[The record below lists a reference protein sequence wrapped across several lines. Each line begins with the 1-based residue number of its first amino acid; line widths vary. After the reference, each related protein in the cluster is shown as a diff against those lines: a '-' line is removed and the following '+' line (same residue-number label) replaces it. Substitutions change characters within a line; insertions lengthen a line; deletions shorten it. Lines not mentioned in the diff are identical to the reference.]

1 MHRKGLLLHGIR
13 NCNLPEL
20 AAVVS
25 TSTAFSS
32 GSGVSRSSAP
42 GVEFLAAEGRNSAP
56 TVSFPDNHFGR
67 SPDFLSSFVSAPQS
81 VLRI

>member
-1 MHRKGLLLHGIR
+1 MHHKGLLLRGIR

-32 GSGVSRSSAP
+32 GSGVTRLSAT
-42 GVEFLAAEGRNSAP
+42 GGDHLAAEGRNPAP

-67 SPDFLSSFVSAPQS
+67 SSDFLSSFVSVPQS

>member
-1 MHRKGLLLHGIR
+1 MHHKGLLLHGIP

-25 TSTAFSS
+25 TTTAFSS
-32 GSGVSRSSAP
+32 GSGVSRLSAP
-42 GVEFLAAEGRNSAP
+42 SVEFLAADRQNSSP

-67 SPDFLSSFVSAPQS
+67 SPDLLSSFVSLPQS